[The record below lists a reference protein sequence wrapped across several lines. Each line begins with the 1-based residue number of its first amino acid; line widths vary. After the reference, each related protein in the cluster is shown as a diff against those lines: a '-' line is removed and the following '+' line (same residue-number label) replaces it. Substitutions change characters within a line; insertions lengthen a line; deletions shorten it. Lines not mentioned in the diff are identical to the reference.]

1 MFSAL
6 ICGYHPGLMS
16 NEPSILSRWYSKLAA
31 NLDERRAAS
40 LYRELQ
46 MVSGSSGRTLKVGCN
61 EYLQFC
67 TNNYLGLADHPE
79 VIAAAQDA
87 TGKYGLGS
95 GASRL
100 VAGSMELHHQL
111 EQALAEFKQTEA
123 ALIFPSGFMAN
134 LAMLS
139 TFAGERDLI
148 ISDKLNHASL
158 MDAAKMSGAQ
168 HRTFP
173 HRHYDRAATLL
184 AHEGQLKILV
194 TDTVFS
200 MDGDVAD
207 LRECCRVAREHDAL
221 VMTDEAHG
229 SGVLGQRGAG
239 LAELQNVEDQI
250 AASVGT
256 LSKAFGSVG
265 GFVCGK
271 REVIETLINAGRTF
285 IYTTA
290 LPPACSAGAL
300 AALRIIQREPERR
313 ARVLNLAVYV
323 RKELSARGWDC
334 GDSVTPIVP
343 VMVGES
349 AQAVAMSERLR
360 EQGIWVPAIRPP
372 TVPPNGARL
381 RISLMATHTEED
393 VARLI
398 SALGSRN

>member
-1 MFSAL
+1 MAESSE
-6 ICGYHPGLMS
+6 HV
-16 NEPSILSRWYSKLAA
+16 LSRWYARLAE
-31 NLDERRAAS
+31 NLEERKAAA
-40 LYRELQ
+40 LYRELRV
-46 MVSGSSGRTLKVGCN
+46 VSSSSGRVLKVGET

-79 VIAAAQDA
+79 VIAAAREA
-87 TGKYGLGS
+87 TAKYGLGS

-100 VAGSMELHHQL
+100 VAGSMEMHHQL
-111 EQALAEFKQTEA
+111 EEALAEFKQTQA

-134 LAMLS
+134 LAMLA
-139 TFAGERDLI
+139 TFAGEGDLI
-148 ISDKLNHASL
+148 VSDKLNHASL
-158 MDAAKMSGAQ
+158 LDAAKLSGAQ

-173 HRHYDRAATLL
+173 HRHYDRAAKLL
-184 AHEGQLKILV
+184 ANEGALKILV

-207 LRECCRVAREHDAL
+207 LRECCRAAAAHEAL

-229 SGVLGQRGAG
+229 SGVLGNRGAG
-239 LAELQNVEDQI
+239 LAELQGVEDQI

-265 GFVCGK
+265 GFVCGR
-271 REVIETLINAGRTF
+271 REVIDTLINTGRTF

-300 AALRIIQREPERR
+300 AALRIIQREPQRR
-313 ARVLNLAVYV
+313 ARVLALAEHL
-323 RKELSARGWDC
+323 RKELTAHGWDC

-343 VMVGES
+343 VMIGDS
-349 AQAVAMSERLR
+349 AKAVAMSEALR
-360 EQGIWVPAIRPP
+360 EKGLWVPAIRPP

-381 RISLMATHTEED
+381 RISLMATHTDGD
-393 VARLI
+393 VERLVEAI
-398 SALGSRN
+398 GRR